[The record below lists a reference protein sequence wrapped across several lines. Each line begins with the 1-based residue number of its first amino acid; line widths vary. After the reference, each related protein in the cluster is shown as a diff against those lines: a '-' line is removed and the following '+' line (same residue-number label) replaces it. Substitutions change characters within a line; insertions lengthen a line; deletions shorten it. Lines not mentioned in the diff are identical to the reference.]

1 MTRMNKTI
9 PALVL
14 STCCLL
20 LPSCIT
26 STLAAASGAGSLTE
40 AASLTSGISA
50 LFSSSAPESLA
61 GHVVTFEGEYRGADQ
76 TSTQT
81 SDAISFGKT
90 GTATRT
96 VNGNSQSLTYTRKGE
111 KKAIITSTG
120 NTTETYRLTFTSGN
134 EGTYTFERRG
144 EAGDFATGDGTFSI
158 K

>member
-1 MTRMNKTI
+1 MYKTF
-9 PALVL
+9 PALAL
-14 STCCLL
+14 SACCLL

-26 STLAAASGAGSLTE
+26 STIAAATGASTLTE
-40 AASLTSGISA
+40 AASLTNGISS

-61 GHVVTFEGEYRGADQ
+61 GHVITFEGEARGADQ
-76 TSTQT
+76 TATQT
-81 SDAISFGKT
+81 NDAILFGKT
-90 GTATRT
+90 GTATRV
-96 VNGNSQSLTYTRKGE
+96 VNGNSQNLTYTRKGE

-120 NTTETYRLTFTSGN
+120 NGTETYRLTFTSGS

>member
-1 MTRMNKTI
+1 MNKIYPT
-9 PALVL
+9 LTL
-14 STCCLL
+14 SACCLL

-26 STLAAASGAGSLTE
+26 STIAAATGAGTLTE
-40 AASLTSGISA
+40 AAGLTSGISS
-50 LFSSSAPESLA
+50 LFSSGAPESLA
-61 GHVVTFEGEYRGADQ
+61 GHVITFEGEYRGADQ
-76 TSTQT
+76 TTQT

-96 VNGNSQSLTYTRKGE
+96 VNGSIQSLTYTRKGD

-120 NTTETYRLTFTSGN
+120 SPTETWRLTFTSGT

-144 EAGDFATGDGTFSI
+144 TLGDFATGDGSFSI